1 MGDALFTT
9 TDYYMLSAVWA
20 SEVWK
25 GYNVANVN
33 KVLQA
38 RGILTTGTDG
48 KAARSERLPGMG
60 KTRCYLVSAA
70 ALNADGSGGARL
82 AEVA

>member
-1 MGDALFTT
+1 M
-9 TDYYMLSAVWA
+9 
-20 SEVWK
+20 
-25 GYNVANVN
+25 ANVN

-38 RGILTTGTDG
+38 RGILTPSSDG

-60 KTRCYLVSAA
+60 KARCYLVSAA